1 MVVLE
6 GVIFVVI
13 IIFKLVTVFAA
24 FGKEKKNWKKKAV
37 WTFME
42 LPAEDSIAQGISNR
56 IWSFLPPAHQFYSS
70 PGG

>member
-24 FGKEKKNWKKKAV
+24 FGKEKKKLKKKGCV
-37 WTFME
+37 NLYGTT
-42 LPAEDSIAQGISNR
+42 S
-56 IWSFLPPAHQFYSS
+56 
-70 PGG
+70 